1 MTTHVTDEDKELIAQ
16 LKSAFKTMIKN
27 EVSLQS
33 EAAYS
38 EEFWIQRRLRKLQC
52 FAQSI
57 LGFMNLKSDDQTT
70 HLGKSVIDVFALQ
83 WSRNYMQLTEQLG
96 QDGDLLTL
104 RDMQEMQA
112 TSTAMTQVEN
122 VFQGL
127 SSLRLD
133 DTELALMSALSMRE
147 DKTRPEEDITQVGNF
162 STALSRYMTEKYPDC
177 VNRYDISLKLLE
189 DMHGLH
195 FENEEQVRIALK
207 QIFKQLDDESR
218 C

>member
-1 MTTHVTDEDKELIAQ
+1 
-16 LKSAFKTMIKN
+16 
-27 EVSLQS
+27 
-33 EAAYS
+33 
-38 EEFWIQRRLRKLQC
+38 
-52 FAQSI
+52 
-57 LGFMNLKSDDQTT
+57 MNLKSDDQTT

-162 STALSRYMTEKYPDC
+162 STALSQDT
-177 VNRYDISLKLLE
+177 
-189 DMHGLH
+189 
-195 FENEEQVRIALK
+195 
-207 QIFKQLDDESR
+207 
-218 C
+218 

>member
-1 MTTHVTDEDKELIAQ
+1 
-16 LKSAFKTMIKN
+16 
-27 EVSLQS
+27 
-33 EAAYS
+33 
-38 EEFWIQRRLRKLQC
+38 
-52 FAQSI
+52 
-57 LGFMNLKSDDQTT
+57 MNLKSDDQTT

-112 TSTAMTQVEN
+112 TSMAMTQVEN

-162 STALSRYMTEKYPDC
+162 STALSQDT
-177 VNRYDISLKLLE
+177 
-189 DMHGLH
+189 
-195 FENEEQVRIALK
+195 
-207 QIFKQLDDESR
+207 
-218 C
+218 